1 MNDARRVVSGTR
13 ALPWH
18 GWLAGGVLLLFGIA
32 AAFDHGMSLALGAE
46 FYRASGMSEAQV
58 GYFSAVPA
66 WAITGWTLSVWGG
79 LLAAAALLLRRRQAG
94 WLFAASLLGGLV
106 YILYVLV
113 LSEGRQAL
121 GVLWMMP
128 LVMAAITAL
137 MVRYC
142 QRLTRRGVL
151 R

>member
-1 MNDARRVVSGTR
+1 MKHPRRVVSGTR

-18 GWLAGGVLLLFGIA
+18 GWLAGGLLLLFGIA
-32 AAFDHGMSLALGAE
+32 AAFDHGMSLALGEA
-46 FYRASGMSEAQV
+46 FYRASGMSDAQV
-58 GYFSAVPA
+58 VYFTAVPA
-66 WAITGWTLSVWGG
+66 WAIAGWTLSVWGG
-79 LLAAAALLLRRRQAG
+79 LLGAAALLLRRRQAG

-106 YILYVLV
+106 YILHVLV

-128 LVMAAITAL
+128 PVMAAITAL

-142 QRLTRRGVL
+142 QRLARRGVL